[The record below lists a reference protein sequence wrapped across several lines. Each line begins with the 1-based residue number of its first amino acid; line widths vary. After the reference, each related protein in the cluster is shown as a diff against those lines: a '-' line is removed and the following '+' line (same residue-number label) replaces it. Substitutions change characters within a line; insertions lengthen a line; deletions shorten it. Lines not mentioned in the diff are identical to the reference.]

1 MAGYL
6 KIVFV
11 WCSVINYRQRL
22 RFKMKATEPGR
33 VEARVM
39 QEEL

>member
-1 MAGYL
+1 MAGYV

-11 WCSVINYRQRL
+11 WFSVIEFRQRL
-22 RFKMKATEPGR
+22 RFKMKATEPER